1 MRRWFIASACTL
13 LCLLFFPVKDSGSI
27 TLIQGA
33 LADGGGFERGVD
45 GATTSSRTT
54 RTKTRQKTQKAGTS
68 RKATARKKTASP
80 ARLRRFPA
88 ITAPVPEFRDGQ
100 ILIVFASNTPD
111 QTVDAVGAQFGLQRI
126 EDATIALIDRRVVKY
141 SRPAQLPPG
150 LALQISADP
159 RVDAVQ
165 PNHLYGLA
173 AGPVP
178 QYAFDK
184 LAIPKAHGIAKGAN
198 VLVAVIDTGVDKKH
212 PALAGAIAG
221 EFNAVGKRKGAYDGH
236 GTAVSSIIASR
247 GGVMVGVA
255 PAASILS
262 VRAFARP
269 KKNRPTVGETFD
281 LLRGID
287 WAAENGAR
295 VLNLSFAGPHDPLL
309 RDTVSAAVNNG
320 IVAVAAAGNRGPKA
334 PPAYPAAYPD
344 VIAVSATDVKDRIY
358 KHSNQGEHIA
368 VAAPGVDVVAAGRY
382 RKFNLMSGT
391 SFAAAYV
398 SGSIALILEGNPE
411 STATSIA
418 GRITDAA
425 RDLGPAG
432 RDVAFGHGLIDTYK
446 ALNGGSQ

>member
-1 MRRWFIASACTL
+1 MGRWFIASACSF
-13 LCLLFFPVKDSGSI
+13 LCLLFFPTKDSGSI
-27 TLIQGA
+27 ALIQA
-33 LADGGGFERGVD
+33 AFADGGGFERGVD
-45 GATTSSRTT
+45 GAATSSRTT
-54 RTKTRQKTQKAGTS
+54 RAKTRRTTRKTGTS
-68 RKATARKKTASP
+68 KKTTGKKQTASQ

-88 ITAPVPEFRDGQ
+88 ITATVPDFRDRQ
-100 ILIVFASNTPD
+100 ILIVFASDTPD
-111 QTVDAVGAQFGLQRI
+111 QAIDAVGAQFGLQRI
-126 EDATIALIDRRVVKY
+126 DDATIALIDRRVVKF
-141 SRPAQLPPG
+141 SRPAQFPPG
-150 LALQISADP
+150 LAIQISADP

-165 PNHLYGLA
+165 PNYLYGLA

-184 LAIPKAHGIAKGAN
+184 LAIPQAHGIAQGKN
-198 VLVAVIDTGVDKKH
+198 VLVAVIDTGIDRKH

-221 EFNAVGKRKGAYDGH
+221 EFNALGKRKGVYDGH

-262 VRAFARP
+262 VQAFARP

-287 WAAENGAR
+287 WSAENGAR

-309 RDTVSAAVNNG
+309 RDTVGAAVSNG

-344 VIAVSATDVKDRIY
+344 VLAVSATDVKDRIY
-358 KHSNQGEHIA
+358 KHSNRGEHIA

-382 RKFNLMSGT
+382 RKFGLMSGT

-398 SGSIALILEGNPE
+398 SGSIALMLEGSPE
-411 STATSIA
+411 MSATSIA
-418 GRITDAA
+418 DRITSAA

-432 RDVAFGHGLIDTYK
+432 HDVAFGHGLIDTYK